1 MKIQPPVDIH
11 SAASSAAH
19 GTRRPDAAGATPRD
33 AGQVQAQ
40 AGEATPSQAS
50 AVGIGSFDGAKVE
63 AIKQAIAE
71 GRLSVN
77 ASVVADRLI
86 ADARALAGKGHA

>member
-1 MKIQPPVDIH
+1 MKIQPPVDIQ
-11 SAASSAAH
+11 SAASSSAH
-19 GTRRPDAAGATPRD
+19 GTRRPDSAGAPHRD
-33 AGQVQAQ
+33 AGQVQG
-40 AGEATPSQAS
+40 GEAAPSQAS
-50 AVGIGSFDGAKVE
+50 AVGIGSFDAAKVD

-86 ADARALAGKGHA
+86 ADARALADKGHA